1 MMTNYFN
8 NDTYVLI
15 MAIDIL
21 FIIFF
26 TLSIIIELLQRSL
39 DEIKC
44 RLEILEQIKDVDD
57 AFKKNNNFKF
67 YKTNTD
73 ETETYLFISNDQ
85 KFAYHEFADEQSRIT
100 MIFSSLEN
108 TDLVL
113 IIHLDLNSKKII
125 RVRSTTDMNYF
136 INKFNEF
143 GINMDALQQIHT
155 LPMLVKRKFELS
167 DKLTSELLLRMSSDL
182 ESFRKMMSE

>member
-1 MMTNYFN
+1 MMTKYFN
-8 NDTYVLI
+8 NDLYTSI
-15 MAIDIL
+15 MIIDVL

-26 TLSIIIELLQRSL
+26 AISIINELLQIYL
-39 DEIKC
+39 DEIKF
-44 RLEILEQIKDVDD
+44 RLAILEQIKDVDD
-57 AFKKNNNFKF
+57 AFMKNNNFKF

-85 KFAYHEFADEQSRIT
+85 KFTYREFADEQSRIT
-100 MIFSSLEN
+100 MIFSSLED
-108 TDLVL
+108 TRLSL
-113 IIHLDLNSKKII
+113 IIHIDLNSKKLI

-143 GINMDALQQIHT
+143 GINMDVLQQIHT

-167 DKLTSELLLRMSSDL
+167 NKLTSELLSRMSSDL
-182 ESFRKMMSE
+182 KSFRKMMSE

>member
-1 MMTNYFN
+1 MMTKYFN
-8 NDTYVLI
+8 NNLYTSI
-15 MAIDIL
+15 MIIDVL

-26 TLSIIIELLQRSL
+26 AISIIIELLQIYL
-39 DEIKC
+39 DEIKF
-44 RLEILEQIKDVDD
+44 RLAILEQIKDVDD
-57 AFKKNNNFKF
+57 TFMKNNNFKF

-100 MIFSSLEN
+100 MIFSSLED
-108 TDLVL
+108 TMLSL
-113 IIHLDLNSKKII
+113 IIHIDLNSKKLI

-143 GINMDALQQIHT
+143 GINMDVLQQMHT

-167 DKLTSELLLRMSSDL
+167 DKLTSELLSRMSSDL
-182 ESFRKMMSE
+182 KSFRKMMSE

>member
-8 NDTYVLI
+8 NDSYALI

-26 TLSIIIELLQRSL
+26 VTSIIVELLQIFL
-39 DEIKC
+39 DESKC
-44 RLEILEQIKDVDD
+44 RLGILEQIQGIDD
-57 AFKKNNNFKF
+57 IFKKMDNFKF
-67 YKTNTD
+67 YKNTTD
-73 ETETYLFISNDQ
+73 ETEMHLFISNDQ
-85 KFAYHEFADEQSRIT
+85 KFLYHEFADKQSRLT
-100 MIFSSLEN
+100 MVFSSLED
-108 TDLVL
+108 TKLSL
-113 IIHLDLNSKKII
+113 IIHIDLNSRKII

-143 GINMDALQQIHT
+143 GINMDALQQIYT

-167 DKLTSELLLRMSSDL
+167 DKLASELLLRMSSDL
-182 ESFRKMMSE
+182 KSFHKMMSK

>member
-8 NDTYVLI
+8 NNAYALI
-15 MAIDIL
+15 TAIDIL

-26 TLSIIIELLQRSL
+26 VLSIIIELLQRSL
-39 DEIKC
+39 DEIKF
-44 RLEILEQIKDVDD
+44 RLEILEQIRDVDD
-57 AFKKNNNFKF
+57 AFKKNNNFEF

-85 KFAYHEFADEQSRIT
+85 KFVYHEFADGQSRIT
-100 MIFSSLEN
+100 MIFSSLED
-108 TDLVL
+108 TRLSL
-113 IIHLDLNSKKII
+113 IIHIDLNSKKLI

-143 GINMDALQQIHT
+143 GINMDALQQIYT
-155 LPMLVKRKFELS
+155 LPTLIKRKFELS
-167 DKLTSELLLRMSSDL
+167 DKLTSELLSRMSNDL
-182 ESFRKMMSE
+182 KSFRKMMGE